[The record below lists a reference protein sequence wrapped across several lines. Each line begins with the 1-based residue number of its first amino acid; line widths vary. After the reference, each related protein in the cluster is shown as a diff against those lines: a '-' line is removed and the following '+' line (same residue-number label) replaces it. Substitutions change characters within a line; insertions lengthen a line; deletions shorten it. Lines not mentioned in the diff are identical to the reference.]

1 MPKEHAAV
9 TQLASLI
16 KKLQADRQEHL
27 DAIAQIDATFE
38 QFGITPAAKKRRGK
52 RREGARAA
60 RAGRKTAK
68 VARKKKAGRKARRQ
82 FATTGNESI
91 LGFVKSAGKK
101 GVAGA
106 EIAKHWKS
114 EGRGAGFY
122 VALGRLVKEKKLKRE
137 KIKGAKGSMY
147 RVA

>member
-68 VARKKKAGRKARRQ
+68 VARKKKAGRKARRHSDS
-82 FATTGNESI
+82 FPFLA
-91 LGFVKSAGKK
+91 
-101 GVAGA
+101 
-106 EIAKHWKS
+106 
-114 EGRGAGFY
+114 
-122 VALGRLVKEKKLKRE
+122 
-137 KIKGAKGSMY
+137 
-147 RVA
+147 